1 MKISNII
8 SIILSVPFLLNAQS
22 LQFTITVSDTQ
33 KPISPYIYG
42 ANPEFTASE
51 NLAAR
56 RLGGNR
62 LTGYNWENNASNAG
76 SDWQHSSDNYLTWS
90 AGITNE
96 NQPGIVATTFHT
108 KALEAGAYSLVTLQM
123 AGYVAKDKNGTVT
136 EDQTAPSS
144 RWAKVEYA
152 KGTPFDPSPNVN
164 DTLVYMDEFVNFLVT
179 TFGLGNTSSGVK
191 GYALD
196 NEPALWQSTHP
207 RIHPNKP
214 TCAELMQR
222 SIALA
227 SAVKNVD
234 STAEIFGPALYG
246 FNAYYSFQNAS
257 DWQAIKRR
265 KGYNWFID
273 YYLDS
278 MKVAEQTYGRRL
290 LDVLD
295 LHWYPEAS
303 GDHRITETSATTAA
317 DKSARLQAPRTLWDA
332 TYREK
337 SWIAQSYST
346 YLPLIPKVISSI
358 NTYYPG
364 TKLAFTEFTYGG
376 ENDITGALALADV
389 LGIFGKYGVYLATFW
404 PTSSDVTYIRAA
416 YRLYR
421 NYDGANSTFGNASL
435 PAKTSDSVNTSVYAS
450 VNTSTS
456 EIHLIT
462 INKDLSNSKEAS
474 FTLDNVSAITNAQ
487 AWILDGSGSA
497 IRNGAAITTIS
508 GNSFSY
514 SLPPASA
521 CHFVIQI
528 SGLNVE
534 KESSSQPTQITLH
547 TFPNPFNSNC
557 MIEYSVPPSGEYL
570 LEIVDVLGRLVK
582 SISLPNYSG
591 IIRWDGTSQ
600 NNSPV
605 ASGVYF
611 VVVRGASRQQ
621 IQAQRILLLK

>member
-1 MKISNII
+1 M
-8 SIILSVPFLLNAQS
+8 PFLLNAQS
-22 LQFTITVSDTQ
+22 LQFTITVNDTP

-42 ANPEFTASE
+42 ANPEFTANE

-76 SDWQHSSDNYLTWS
+76 NDWNHSSDNYLTWS

-108 KALEAGAYSLVTLQM
+108 KASEAGAYSLITLQM
-123 AGYVAKDKNGTVT
+123 AGYVAKDKNGSVT
-136 EDQTAPSS
+136 EEQTAPSS
-144 RWAKVEYA
+144 RWTKVEYA
-152 KGTPFDPSPNVN
+152 KGAPFALSPNVN

-179 TFGLGNTSSGVK
+179 TFGLGNTANGVK
-191 GYALD
+191 GYSLD

-207 RIHPNKP
+207 RIHPNKT
-214 TCAELMQR
+214 TCKELMER

-257 DWQAIKRR
+257 DWQAIKNR
-265 KGYNWFID
+265 KGYRWFID

-295 LHWYPEAS
+295 LHWYPEAI
-303 GDHRITETSATTAA
+303 GDQRIIETSATTAA

-337 SWIAQSYST
+337 SWIATSYST
-346 YLPLIPKVISSI
+346 YLPLIPKIISSI

-404 PTSSDVTYIRAA
+404 PTSSDSTYIRAA

-421 NYDGANSTFGNASL
+421 NYDGEYSTFGDASL
-435 PAKTSDSVNTSVYAS
+435 SANTSDSDSTSVYAS
-450 VNTSTS
+450 VNTNTNK
-456 EIHLIT
+456 IHLIT
-462 INKDLSNSKEAS
+462 INKDLSNSKEAL
-474 FTLDNVSAITNAQ
+474 FTLNNVSTITSAQ
-487 AWILDGSGSA
+487 AWILDGSGST
-497 IRNGAAITTIS
+497 IRSGDAITTIS

-528 SGLNVE
+528 SGLDVE
-534 KESSSQPTQITLH
+534 KEFPLQPTQISIH

-557 MIEYSVPPSGEYL
+557 MIEYSVPPRGEYR
-570 LEIVDVLGRLVK
+570 LEIVDILGRLVK

-611 VVVRGASRQQ
+611 VMVRSTSHQQ
-621 IQAQRILLLK
+621 IQTQRILLLK